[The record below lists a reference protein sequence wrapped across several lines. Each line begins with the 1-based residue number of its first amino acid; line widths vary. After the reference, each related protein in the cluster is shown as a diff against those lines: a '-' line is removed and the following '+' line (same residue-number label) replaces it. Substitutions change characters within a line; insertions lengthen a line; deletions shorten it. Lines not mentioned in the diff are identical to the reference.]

1 MGIVPR
7 GSSHQEACQ
16 YSNFCVFLIF
26 MCVCTWLCLVLLAAG
41 GSFPVARELL
51 VAACGIQLLTGGR
64 PWALHWDRGVLATG
78 PPRSPNT
85 LMSLTERRNL
95 ERVPIG

>member
-64 PWALHWDRGVLATG
+64 PWDSWSQLVGSSCSPGVG
-78 PPRSPNT
+78 PGPC
-85 LMSLTERRNL
+85 
-95 ERVPIG
+95 IGTVEF